1 MEIRLA
7 EKKDIPAILAL
18 YKQLFAEAARMQPY
32 SFRASEQTEE
42 FLLRMM
48 EGSDSAVLAAVRD
61 DEPIGFAVLL
71 EQTTPPYGCLTPHRY
86 AYLMDLAVDPELR
99 GIGAGSGLIDAAK
112 DWARRRGLD
121 HLELNVLPENK
132 GAMHLYE
139 RNGFEPSLVRM
150 QYRF

>member
-32 SFRASEQTEE
+32 SFRASEQKEE

-71 EQTTPPYGCLTPHRY
+71 EQTTPPYGCLTPHRC

-132 GAMHLYE
+132 GALRLYE
-139 RNGFEPSLVRM
+139 RNGFEPSLMRM